1 MFSIKAAA
9 YPSGAPNCTTPF
21 KGSLVPFL
29 TSNCTRSKNLTEPNT
44 LAFFSIGFSTKK
56 MSLCVLPLFI
66 CS

>member
-9 YPSGAPNCTTPF
+9 YPSGAPNCTTPY

-29 TSNCTRSKNLTEPNT
+29 TCNCASGKILAEPNT

-56 MSLCVLPLFI
+56 MSRSV
-66 CS
+66 